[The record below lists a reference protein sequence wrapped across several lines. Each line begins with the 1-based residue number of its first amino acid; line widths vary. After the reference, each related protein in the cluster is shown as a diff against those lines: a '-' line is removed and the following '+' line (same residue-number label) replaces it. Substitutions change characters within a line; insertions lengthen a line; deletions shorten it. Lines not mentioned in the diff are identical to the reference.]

1 MSKAGANNQSD
12 RVDLKRALWL
22 ALPATLLCL
31 IAFGVAYQFVEPAPP
46 REFAIANGR
55 PDGAYHLFARQYSE
69 ILARE
74 EVTLKVLSTAGSVE
88 NLSLLESGS
97 EGVQVALVQG
107 GIPAPA
113 DGGGLESLGSLYY
126 EPLWV
131 FSRQPNVARL
141 SDLRSGRLAVG
152 ELGSGSRTLASSLLE
167 DNGVD
172 GDNSQLLEFAGN
184 AAADALL
191 AAQVDAAF
199 FVAAPQAPV
208 IEMLLR
214 SDEVQ
219 LMSFSLTAAYA
230 RRYRFL
236 TGITLPHCV
245 VDLQADI
252 PANDVVLL
260 ASAANLV
267 ASEELHPALVDL
279 LLQAATEVHGGGGL
293 FEAPRQFPSAQ
304 LLAFPLSDEAKRFY
318 SSGPSFLQRYLPFW
332 VATFVDR
339 TKVMLLPLLAL
350 LYPLFRILPPVY
362 RWRIRSRIYRLYREL
377 TQLELEAR
385 EVGGGAPPGDLAR
398 RLDQIEDEAVRLRV
412 PQAYSDLLYGLRLHI
427 ELVRKELLRS
437 DHHVAPP
444 SSGRISA
451 S

>member
-1 MSKAGANNQSD
+1 
-12 RVDLKRALWL
+12 
-22 ALPATLLCL
+22 
-31 IAFGVAYQFVEPAPP
+31 
-46 REFAIANGR
+46 
-55 PDGAYHLFARQYSE
+55 
-69 ILARE
+69 
-74 EVTLKVLSTAGSVE
+74 
-88 NLSLLESGS
+88 
-97 EGVQVALVQG
+97 
-107 GIPAPA
+107 
-113 DGGGLESLGSLYY
+113 
-126 EPLWV
+126 LWV
-131 FSRQPNVARL
+131 FSRQPNLARL

-219 LMSFSLTAAYA
+219 LMNFSRTAAYA

-279 LLQAATEVHGGGGL
+279 LL
-293 FEAPRQFPSAQ
+293 
-304 LLAFPLSDEAKRFY
+304 
-318 SSGPSFLQRYLPFW
+318 
-332 VATFVDR
+332 
-339 TKVMLLPLLAL
+339 
-350 LYPLFRILPPVY
+350 
-362 RWRIRSRIYRLYREL
+362 
-377 TQLELEAR
+377 
-385 EVGGGAPPGDLAR
+385 
-398 RLDQIEDEAVRLRV
+398 
-412 PQAYSDLLYGLRLHI
+412 
-427 ELVRKELLRS
+427 
-437 DHHVAPP
+437 
-444 SSGRISA
+444 
-451 S
+451 